1 MTQRTRWCAGL
12 ALLVGFGCGGQAPTT
27 GSPQASARAVE
38 RDGEAL
44 RVNQDAPGKAPVA
57 ANAVK
62 AEDLPAER
70 RIIQTATID
79 LVVKDIEVVRPEVEK
94 IVAEFKGYIAKSDVT
109 GQSGRLRSAT
119 WTLKIPVGDYR
130 AAVGR
135 IVALGQAMRNSSDSQ
150 DVTEE
155 FVDLQGRVKNLKVEE
170 EALNRLVKEA
180 AVRLEDIFKIREQIK
195 IVRGEIER
203 AEGRVKYLG
212 TMASLSTITLQAKE
226 EVPYAPESP
235 VAAASF
241 GEQIDSRF
249 AYSWGSLVAA
259 GKSLTLFLVSVAP
272 WLPFWLVG
280 GYLAYRVLRRAGRA
294 LASNAF
300 TPVGELLTPKAQV
313 VKAEG

>member
-1 MTQRTRWCAGL
+1 M
-12 ALLVGFGCGGQAPTT
+12 
-27 GSPQASARAVE
+27 
-38 RDGEAL
+38 
-44 RVNQDAPGKAPVA
+44 PVA
-57 ANAVK
+57 
-62 AEDLPAER
+62 
-70 RIIQTATID
+70 
-79 LVVKDIEVVRPEVEK
+79 
-94 IVAEFKGYIAKSDVT
+94 
-109 GQSGRLRSAT
+109 
-119 WTLKIPVGDYR
+119 DYR
-130 AAVGR
+130 AAVAR
-135 IVALGQAMRNSSDSQ
+135 LVALGQPVRNASDSQ

-155 FVDLQGRVKNLKVEE
+155 FVDLTARVKNFKAEE
-170 EALNRLVKEA
+170 ETLNKLLKDT
-180 AVRLEDIFKIREQIK
+180 AVRLDDILKIREQIK